1 LENSALFVKVRP
13 RADRCDAPASF
24 LFVLVVGLVVAT
36 TAQAEAGASQAT
48 GNAPKVD
55 LGRLLKLPDSY
66 AKPTESRRGMGRSEW
81 EVRFE
86 SVRLELAES
95 QAALEAA
102 QTELGNAAGDS
113 SQWSV
118 AAPGTSPN
126 PENTPLSYKL
136 RQEIRRN
143 REIIERSEKKLRSLE
158 IEADLAEVPAN
169 WRATH
174 IRTDAKELSVGD
186 AKTTVR

>member
-1 LENSALFVKVRP
+1 MENSALIVKVRP
-13 RADRCDAPASF
+13 RARRSYAPASF
-24 LFVLVVGLVVAT
+24 LFVLAVWLVVAM
-36 TAQAEAGASQAT
+36 TAQAEAGGAQAT

-66 AKPTESRRGMGRSEW
+66 AKPAESRRGMGRPEW

-95 QAALEAA
+95 HAALEAA

-143 REIIERSEKKLRSLE
+143 REIIERNQKKLRSLE

-169 WRATH
+169 WRATY
-174 IRTDAKELSVGD
+174 IRTEAKELSVGD

>member
-1 LENSALFVKVRP
+1 LENSALIVKVRP
-13 RADRCDAPASF
+13 RVRRCDANTSF
-24 LFVLVVGLVVAT
+24 LFFLAVWLVFAT

-66 AKPTESRRGMGRSEW
+66 AKPAESRRGMGRPEW

-95 QAALEAA
+95 HAALEAA

-174 IRTDAKELSVGD
+174 IRTEAKELSVGD

>member
-1 LENSALFVKVRP
+1 
-13 RADRCDAPASF
+13 
-24 LFVLVVGLVVAT
+24 LFVLVAGLVVAT
-36 TAQAEAGASQAT
+36 AAQAEAGASQAT

>member
-1 LENSALFVKVRP
+1 MENSALIVKVRP
-13 RADRCDAPASF
+13 RARRGYAPASF
-24 LFVLVVGLVVAT
+24 LFVLAVWLVVAM
-36 TAQAEAGASQAT
+36 TAQAEAGGAQAT

-66 AKPTESRRGMGRSEW
+66 AKPAESRRGMGRPEW

-95 QAALEAA
+95 HAALEAA

-143 REIIERSEKKLRSLE
+143 REIIERNQKKLRSLE

-169 WRATH
+169 WRATY
-174 IRTDAKELSVGD
+174 IRTEAKELSVGD

>member
-1 LENSALFVKVRP
+1 MENSALIVKVRP
-13 RADRCDAPASF
+13 RARRRDAPASF
-24 LFVLVVGLVVAT
+24 LFVLAVWLVVAT

-66 AKPTESRRGMGRSEW
+66 AKPAESRRGMGRPEW

-95 QAALEAA
+95 HAALEAA

-143 REIIERSEKKLRSLE
+143 REIIERNEKKLRSLE

-169 WRATH
+169 WRATY
-174 IRTDAKELSVGD
+174 IRTEAKELSVGD

>member
-1 LENSALFVKVRP
+1 MENSAPIVKVRP
-13 RADRCDAPASF
+13 RARRGYAPASF
-24 LFVLVVGLVVAT
+24 LVVLAVWLVVAM
-36 TAQAEAGASQAT
+36 TAQAEAGGAQAT

-66 AKPTESRRGMGRSEW
+66 AKPAESRRGMGRPEW

-95 QAALEAA
+95 HAALEAA

-143 REIIERSEKKLRSLE
+143 REIIERNQKKLRSLE

-169 WRATH
+169 WRATY
-174 IRTDAKELSVGD
+174 IRTEAKELSVGD

>member
-24 LFVLVVGLVVAT
+24 LFFLVVGLVVAT

-143 REIIERSEKKLRSLE
+143 REIIERNEKKLRSLE

>member
-1 LENSALFVKVRP
+1 MENSALFVKVRP

-24 LFVLVVGLVVAT
+24 LFFLVVGLVVAT

-174 IRTDAKELSVGD
+174 IRTEAKELSVGD

>member
-143 REIIERSEKKLRSLE
+143 REIIERNEKKLRSLE

>member
-24 LFVLVVGLVVAT
+24 LFVLVAGLVVAT
-36 TAQAEAGASQAT
+36 AAQAEAGASQAT

>member
-1 LENSALFVKVRP
+1 MENSALIVKVRP
-13 RADRCDAPASF
+13 RARRCDAPASF
-24 LFVLVVGLVVAT
+24 LFVLAVWLVVAT

-66 AKPTESRRGMGRSEW
+66 AKPAESRRGMGRPEW

-95 QAALEAA
+95 HAALEAA
-102 QTELGNAAGDS
+102 QTELGKAAGES

-143 REIIERSEKKLRSLE
+143 REIIERNEKKLRSLE

-174 IRTDAKELSVGD
+174 IRTEAKELSVGD

>member
-24 LFVLVVGLVVAT
+24 LFFLVVGLVVAT

>member
-1 LENSALFVKVRP
+1 MENSALIVKVRP
-13 RADRCDAPASF
+13 RARRGYAPASF
-24 LFVLVVGLVVAT
+24 LFVLAVWLVVAT

-66 AKPTESRRGMGRSEW
+66 AKPAESRRGMGRPEW

-95 QAALEAA
+95 HAALEAA

-143 REIIERSEKKLRSLE
+143 REIIERNEKKLRSLE
-158 IEADLAEVPAN
+158 IEADLAEVPAD

-174 IRTDAKELSVGD
+174 IRTEAKELSAGD

>member
-1 LENSALFVKVRP
+1 MENSALIVKVRP
-13 RADRCDAPASF
+13 RARRGYAPASF
-24 LFVLVVGLVVAT
+24 LFVLAVWLVVAT

-66 AKPTESRRGMGRSEW
+66 AKPAESRRGMGRPEW

-95 QAALEAA
+95 HAALEAA

-143 REIIERSEKKLRSLE
+143 REIIERNQKKLRSLE

-169 WRATH
+169 WRATY
-174 IRTDAKELSVGD
+174 IRTEAKELSVGD

>member
-1 LENSALFVKVRP
+1 
-13 RADRCDAPASF
+13 
-24 LFVLVVGLVVAT
+24 LFVLAVWLVVAT

-66 AKPTESRRGMGRSEW
+66 AKPAESRRGMGRPEW

-95 QAALEAA
+95 HAALEAA

-143 REIIERSEKKLRSLE
+143 REIIERNEKKLRSLE

-174 IRTDAKELSVGD
+174 IRTEAKELSVGD

>member
-24 LFVLVVGLVVAT
+24 LFVLVAGLVVAT
-36 TAQAEAGASQAT
+36 AAQAEAGASQAT

-95 QAALEAA
+95 HAALEAA

-174 IRTDAKELSVGD
+174 IRTEAKELSVGD

>member
-1 LENSALFVKVRP
+1 MENSALIVKVRP
-13 RADRCDAPASF
+13 RARRYDAPASF
-24 LFVLVVGLVVAT
+24 LFVLAVWLVVAT
-36 TAQAEAGASQAT
+36 TAHAEAGASQAT

-66 AKPTESRRGMGRSEW
+66 AKPAESRRGMGRPEW

-95 QAALEAA
+95 HAALEAA

-143 REIIERSEKKLRSLE
+143 REIIERNEKKLRSLE

-174 IRTDAKELSVGD
+174 IRTEAKELSVGD

>member
-1 LENSALFVKVRP
+1 MENSALFVKVRP

-24 LFVLVVGLVVAT
+24 LFFLVVGLVVAT

-143 REIIERSEKKLRSLE
+143 REIIERNEKKLRSLE